1 MQLESGELR
10 RIVNY
15 AHHEIDPTIAT
26 FEEREQ
32 LGMARSG
39 GADEDSDWESAVYSS
54 PADYYRSLPQDLLD
68 DEERAWVEADDARK
82 AEQKK
87 SRVQSWLAGL
97 F

>member
-1 MQLESGELR
+1 MGD
-10 RIVNY
+10 IY
-15 AHHEIDPTIAT
+15 AHREIDPAIAT
-26 FEEREQ
+26 FEERELLV
-32 LGMARSG
+32 LGMAPSG

>member
-1 MQLESGELR
+1 MQLDSGELR

-15 AHHEIDPTIAT
+15 AHREIDPAIAT

-32 LGMARSG
+32 LGMALSG
-39 GADEDSDWESAVYSS
+39 GADEDSDWESATYSS
-54 PADYYRSLPQDLLD
+54 PADFFRSLPQDLLN
-68 DEERAWVEADDARK
+68 DEERAWLKAEDAKK

-97 F
+97 S